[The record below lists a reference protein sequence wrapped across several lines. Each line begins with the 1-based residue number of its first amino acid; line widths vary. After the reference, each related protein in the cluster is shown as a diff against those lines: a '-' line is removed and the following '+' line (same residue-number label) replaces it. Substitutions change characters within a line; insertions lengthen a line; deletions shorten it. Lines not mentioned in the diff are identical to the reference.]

1 MKGALVILLVTVAFG
16 CLLFYA
22 DRRKKQRARTVSDA
36 PEVQAPAP
44 VEESEKK
51 PQRPEGCCGLHLVC
65 EKMLPTPE
73 GTPTYFDDEE
83 LDRYRGREADSYTPD
98 EVEEFRDV
106 LLTLRQEEVAEWL
119 GALRGRG
126 ISLPDLLRDEA
137 FMIIGESS
145 LSRD

>member
-51 PQRPEGCCGLHLVC
+51 PQRPEGCCGLHLV
-65 EKMLPTPE
+65 
-73 GTPTYFDDEE
+73 
-83 LDRYRGREADSYTPD
+83 
-98 EVEEFRDV
+98 
-106 LLTLRQEEVAEWL
+106 TLRLEEVAEWL